1 MLSINFSKVKN
12 SSSQLTRV
20 ERKVELSSDFF
31 KRSQKMLYDAKNV
44 HVAANLFFDE
54 PYVTGNYRVTADLI
68 VPSSRSL
75 KPVAYHED
83 FTFTENYS
91 LSNPNRQELAESEA
105 AIVKVKDD
113 VIDLQ
118 TAIEDNLLLQI
129 PTTILTPKE
138 KKEHLYPAGQGWAV
152 VSEHSFKEG
161 KKNQVNPAF
170 AKLKVLLAA
179 KNKDHKQNK

>member
-20 ERKVELSSDFF
+20 ERDVELSKDFF
-31 KRSQKMLYDAKNV
+31 KRSKKLLYDAKNV
-44 HVAANLFFDE
+44 HVKANLFFDE
-54 PYVTGNYRVTADLI
+54 PYVTGNYLVSADLT

-75 KPVAYHED
+75 APVAYHED

-91 LSNPNRQELAESEA
+91 LANPNRQELADSEA
-105 AIVKVKDD
+105 AIVKVEDD

-118 TAIEDNLLLQI
+118 KAIEDNLLLQI

-138 KKEHLYPAGQGWAV
+138 KKEGLYPEGKGWAV
-152 VSEHSFKEG
+152 VSEKSFKEG
-161 KKNQVNPAF
+161 KKNQLNPAF
-170 AKLKVLLAA
+170 AKLKVLLEQN
-179 KNKDHKQNK
+179 KKDHKRNE